1 MSGDEKRFTAKILFN
16 TRSTGAPRAPRKTEI
31 QVLKTKTKHNSKSR
45 AQAYLLLFKDLLG
58 ALGAPVERVLKR
70 ILAVKKVLP

>member
-1 MSGDEKRFTAKILFN
+1 MSGDEKRFTAK
-16 TRSTGAPRAPRKTEI
+16 TPRAPRKTEI

-58 ALGAPVERVLKR
+58 ALGV
-70 ILAVKKVLP
+70 LAVKKVLP